1 MLQEWGTKVP
11 LIRARQAG
19 VPTGSTEPH
28 ASHRKHGLEILLLGD
43 EPSLLTGWD
52 TLPQSSKQIHSV
64 LQQLL
69 LGLAW
74 QAEGAVV
81 RVGNARVAERST
93 QLLEVGFLDGVPAG
107 VHGRGGV
114 PGGQGRQQ
122 QSGLCKIPFSSQ
134 CWAAQST
141 GLPAAERD

>member
-1 MLQEWGTKVP
+1 MP

-19 VPTGSTEPH
+19 APTGSTEPH
-28 ASHRKHGLEILLLGD
+28 ASYRKHGFEILLLGD
-43 EPSLLTGWD
+43 EPFFLAGWD
-52 TLPQSSKQIHSV
+52 TLPRGTSSKQIHSV

-69 LGLAW
+69 LGLAR
-74 QAEGAVV
+74 QAERAVV
-81 RVGNARVAERST
+81 RVGNARVAEWST

-122 QSGLCKIPFSSQ
+122 RSGFAAPCKIPFNSQ

-141 GLPAAERD
+141 GLPATERD